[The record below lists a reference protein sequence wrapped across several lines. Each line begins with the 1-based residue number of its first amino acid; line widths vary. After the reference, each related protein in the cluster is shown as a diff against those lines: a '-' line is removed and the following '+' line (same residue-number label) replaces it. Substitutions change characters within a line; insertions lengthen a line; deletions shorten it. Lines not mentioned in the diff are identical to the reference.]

1 MCVMCILYT
10 HMYEGS
16 IERICGSWIILYV
29 MILPK
34 YILSIDTYK
43 MEHLKKKERRRQKC
57 YGFRVF

>member
-43 MEHLKKKERRRQKC
+43 MEHLKKKERRR
-57 YGFRVF
+57 